1 MTHTIDKTAKL
12 LARDSTLRKL
22 ASWTSLVV
30 AVVLVALKFAAW
42 LATGSIA
49 LLSSAIDALVDTA
62 SSLVT
67 FAGVRYAERPPDQNH
82 RFGHGKGEAIA
93 GFTQTTF
100 LAGAAVVL
108 AFQSVERLA
117 FPEQVTHLD
126 LGLVVILA
134 SLIAAAGLVLLQT
147 WVVRETGSTAIAAD
161 RAHYLTDVAVNLA
174 VLAAF
179 GVTRL
184 TGWERA
190 DPAFALAISGYILW
204 NGYKI
209 AIRVLEQLLDREL
222 PDEERER
229 IRGAVLACPNV
240 LGVHDLRT
248 RHAGERSNEPTPF
261 ATRPK
266 LPSGG
271 SSLRRS
277 KSRLIW
283 NPQASM
289 TIGWTTGW
297 LPLKI
302 LEFRAVVRW
311 CDGCPYALRS
321 LRRFGNAGVLRTRQ
335 P

>member
-1 MTHTIDKTAKL
+1 
-12 LARDSTLRKL
+12 
-22 ASWTSLVV
+22 V

-93 GFTQTTF
+93 GFTQATF
-100 LAGAAVVL
+100 LAGAALVL

-117 FPEQVTHLD
+117 FPQKVTHLD
-126 LGLVVILA
+126 LGLVVVLA
-134 SLIAAAGLVLLQT
+134 SLIAAGGLVLLQT

-190 DPAFALAISGYILW
+190 DPAFAFAISGYILW

-209 AIRVLEQLLDREL
+209 AIYVLEQLLDREL
-222 PDEERER
+222 PDEERDR
-229 IRGAVLACPNV
+229 IRGAALACPNV

-248 RHAGERSNEPTPF
+248 RHAGDRTFVEFHLEVDGRFTVERGHTICDESEAAVRRLFPATVEVTAHLEP
-261 ATRPK
+261 A
-266 LPSGG
+266 GINDD
-271 SSLRRS
+271 
-277 KSRLIW
+277 RLDDRV
-283 NPQASM
+283 AS
-289 TIGWTTGW
+289 
-297 LPLKI
+297 
-302 LEFRAVVRW
+302 AQN
-311 CDGCPYALRS
+311 S
-321 LRRFGNAGVLRTRQ
+321 
-335 P
+335 